1 MQDYAK
7 LAAEL
12 GGKPAGPDY
21 AALAR
26 EAGGETRESDKPKS
40 SAKAPSL
47 VDTALMDI
55 PAMPAAIRGGLA
67 ILRGVKQN
75 PVAAGALAGGLAT
88 APMTGG
94 ASIPA
99 SMAFAGL
106 GAAGGAGLGSAAE
119 QLGTGRPKDAS
130 TVLTEMVR
138 EGSAQATGQGVGAVV
153 AKTAGVVAPKILKG
167 ILRPTRRLQD
177 EFGDV
182 VGVGLRERI
191 PVGSSNVANARMSE
205 SAAQARGMVK
215 AAEDAGVP
223 GVNPREVIKELRPV
237 RDVIKRR
244 ADIGMPNET
253 GEIAGRARAFLR
265 AHTTPGAPG
274 RVAPRVATGAGPD
287 SVDAAVRASSQLGP
301 QATLLPTSIFGGDPA
316 LVNAARQLGP
326 LANVV
331 PRRLLG
337 SSAQPAT
344 VLQFGDDVA
353 PVAPRVRDIPLSRA
367 QELKSEAQ
375 DMASRTFRAI
385 EQGNPVRDTSALA
398 DKAIATGLRKGIEQ
412 RVPGVADVNR
422 RTQELMGL
430 QEALEAAEAR
440 SGGIVGLNP
449 ANWMSGLAPGLGS
462 KLAFTLD
469 GASKAPLP
477 GMGRNLAA
485 LLTMLASQN
494 QNEQ

>member
-191 PVGSSNVANARMSE
+191 PVGGSNVAADRMRE
-205 SAAQARGMVK
+205 SASRARGMVK
-215 AAEDAGVP
+215 AAEDAGAP
-223 GVNPREVIKELRPV
+223 PIKSKELHGEFRKV
-237 RDVIKRR
+237 GETLQKRR
-244 ADIGMPNET
+244 DIGMPDESAELT
-253 GEIAGRARAFLR
+253 TRAKLIHRAN
-265 AHTTPGAPG
+265 PNG
-274 RVAPRVATGAGPD
+274 
-287 SVDAAVRASSQLGP
+287 
-301 QATLLPTSIFGGDPA
+301 
-316 LVNAARQLGP
+316 
-326 LANVV
+326 
-331 PRRLLG
+331 
-337 SSAQPAT
+337 
-344 VLQFGDDVA
+344 
-353 PVAPRVRDIPLSRA
+353 IPLTRA
-367 QELKSEAQ
+367 QDIKGEAQ
-375 DMASRTFRAI
+375 EMASRTFRAI
-385 EQGNPVRDTSALA
+385 EQGNPVRDTTALT
-398 DKAIATGLRKGIEQ
+398 DKAVATGLRKAIEQ

-440 SGGIVGLNP
+440 SGGITGWNPLNVIGGIMP
-449 ANWMSGLAPGLGS
+449 SMGS
-462 KLAFTLD
+462 RAAFLVD
-469 GASKAPLP
+469 AVSKAPLP
-477 GMGRNLAA
+477 SGGQNLAA
-485 LLTMLASQN
+485 LLSMLASSRDDK
-494 QNEQ
+494 